1 MNDDQQTNS
10 NDGPPKRSLIV
21 FFNAG
26 FGLLLVAILVGYACY
41 VQVREGT
48 AVVVTRFGEP
58 VRSMTEPGPYFKLPW
73 PVEDA
78 RHFDMRKRVFNTP
91 YTATLTRDR
100 RNVVLLTYVVWSI
113 TDPQLFLQSVG
124 DETAAS
130 AKLDGMVTAAKNTLM
145 GRYDLSALVS
155 TDPQQIRTPE
165 IESAIVEEVR
175 GIAAEKFGIDIEQI
189 GFKRIAYEQANVTA
203 VLAQMRAERE
213 AEAKQL
219 RALGDKESRRIRD
232 DAAVKSEEILREGRL
247 GAGRIRGE
255 AERAAAEIYAQAHR
269 TDPEFYRYWRSLEA
283 LKKTL
288 SQDATVVLRT
298 DQGFFDL
305 LTDPPRTPE
314 TRASNRGAAD
324 EPTDAGDRT
333 FDTGSSRSPD
343 RSGGPESGGGDE

>member
-1 MNDDQQTNS
+1 MSDEQQSSS
-10 NDGPPKRSLIV
+10 NDGPQKRSLIV
-21 FFNAG
+21 LFNAG
-26 FGLLLVAILVGYACY
+26 VALFLVTILIGYACY

-58 VRSMTEPGPYFKLPW
+58 VRSMTEAGPYFKLPW

-100 RNVVLLTYVVWSI
+100 RNVVLLTYVVWNI

-145 GRYDLSALVS
+145 GRYDLSSLVS

-165 IESAIVEEVR
+165 IEAALVAEVQ
-175 GIAAEKFGIDIEQI
+175 GIAAEKFGINIEQV
-189 GFKRIAYEQANVTA
+189 GFKRIAYEEANVTA

-213 AEAKQL
+213 AAAKEL

-247 GAGRIRGE
+247 EAGRIRGE
-255 AERAAAEIYAQAHR
+255 AERAAAEIYALAHR
-269 TDPEFYRYWRSLEA
+269 TDPDFYRYWRSLEA

-305 LTDPPRTPE
+305 LTNPPETPE
-314 TRASNRGAAD
+314 TRSSNPRPSD
-324 EPTDAGDRT
+324 EATNDGNRT
-333 FDTGSSRSPD
+333 VDSNSSS
-343 RSGGPESGGGDE
+343 GPESGGGDE

>member
-1 MNDDQQTNS
+1 M
-10 NDGPPKRSLIV
+10 L
-21 FFNAG
+21 FNAG
-26 FGLLLVAILVGYACY
+26 VGLFLVAILVGYACY

-73 PVEDA
+73 PIEDA
-78 RHFDMRKRVFNTP
+78 RQFDMRKRVFNTP

-113 TDPQLFLQSVG
+113 TDAQLFLQSVG

-130 AKLDGMVTAAKNTLM
+130 AKLDGMITAAKNTLM

-155 TDPQQIRTPE
+155 TDPEEIRTPE
-165 IESAIVEEVR
+165 IESAIVEEVQ
-175 GIAAEKFGIDIEQI
+175 GIAAEKFGINIEQV
-189 GFKRIAYEQANVTA
+189 GFKRIAYEDANVTA

-305 LTDPPRTPE
+305 LTDPPETPA
-314 TRASNRGAAD
+314 TGGLKPRPAD
-324 EPTDAGDRT
+324 TATSDRDRT
-333 FDTGSSRSPD
+333 SGTNGAGSRNRSD
-343 RSGGPESGGGDE
+343 GPAGGGGDE

>member
-1 MNDDQQTNS
+1 MTDQTDTTSSDQ
-10 NDGPPKRSLIV
+10 PQKRSSIV
-21 FFNAG
+21 LLNAG
-26 FGLLLVAILVGYACY
+26 VALFLVAILIGYACY
-41 VQVREGT
+41 VQVREGN

-73 PVEDA
+73 PIEDA

-113 TDPQLFLQSVG
+113 DDPRLFLQSVG

-155 TDPQQIRTPE
+155 TDPQQIQTPE
-165 IESAIVEEVR
+165 IESDILAEVQNTASNEF
-175 GIAAEKFGIDIEQI
+175 GIAIEQV

-213 AEAKQL
+213 AESKKL
-219 RALGDKESRRIRD
+219 RAFGDKESQRIRG

-247 GAGRIRGE
+247 EAGRIRGE
-255 AERAAAEIYAQAHR
+255 AERAAAEIYALAHR

-305 LTDPPRTPE
+305 LTDPPETPRNGE
-314 TRASNRGAAD
+314 LKPRPTDGDGREVGSGASN
-324 EPTDAGDRT
+324 E
-333 FDTGSSRSPD
+333 
-343 RSGGPESGGGDE
+343 

>member
-1 MNDDQQTNS
+1 MNEE
-10 NDGPPKRSLIV
+10 PPLDSSDHPPRPGLAVLFNTGVALI
-21 FFNAG
+21 
-26 FGLLLVAILVGYACY
+26 LVTILVGYACY
-41 VQVREGT
+41 LQVREGT
-48 AVVVTRFGEP
+48 AAVVTRFGEP
-58 VRSMTEPGPYFKLPW
+58 VRSITEPGPYFKLPW
-73 PVEDA
+73 PIEDT
-78 RHFDMRKRVFNTP
+78 RIFDMRKRVFNTP

-100 RNVVLLTYVVWSI
+100 RNVVLLTYVVWRI
-113 TDPQLFLQSVG
+113 EDPRLFLQSVG
-124 DETAAS
+124 DEVAAS

-155 TDPQQIRTPE
+155 TDARQIQTPE
-165 IESAIVEEVR
+165 IESAIVSEVQDV
-175 GIAAEKFGIDIEQI
+175 AAEKFGINIEQV

-219 RALGDKESRRIRD
+219 RAQGDKESRRIRD

-255 AERAAAEIYAQAHR
+255 AERAAAEIYAKAHR

-288 SQDATVVLRT
+288 GQDATVVLRT

-305 LTDPPRTPE
+305 LTDPPETPRTDSTDQPPE
-314 TRASNRGAAD
+314 KVN
-324 EPTDAGDRT
+324 
-333 FDTGSSRSPD
+333 
-343 RSGGPESGGGDE
+343 SGGGYE